1 MAKKKNKGG
10 NGGNN
15 AENNNNNN
23 NNGENKEENNNNNN
37 NNNEGNKEE
46 NNNNNHN
53 GGEKKEENNKNNNNG
68 GEKNNNGGDKKEENN
83 KGKNNATVL
92 KVYMHC
98 EGCANKVTKHL
109 NSIKGVDTVKAESE
123 TGKVTVTGNVDPTK
137 LRDNLAEKIK
147 KKVELIS
154 PLPKKDNNK
163 KENEPNKKSDE
174 KKNEDKKESITTS
187 VLKLVLHCQGCID
200 KIGKIVMKTKG
211 VLEMKVD
218 KEKDNVTV
226 KGTMDVKKLVEN
238 LSQKL
243 KRKVE
248 VVQPKK
254 DKEGGGGGEKDGNEG
269 GGGGGKKKNK
279 GGGDGNNNE
288 AGGEVKIMEYMVQ
301 QPFGFGYGNVNVEG
315 YNAAQVYQEMLNI
328 HMQTQPP
335 QMFSDENPNACIVM

>member
-15 AENNNNNN
+15 AENNNN
-23 NNGENKEENNNNNN
+23 GENKEENNNNN
-37 NNNEGNKEE
+37 EGNKEEE
-46 NNNNNHN
+46 NNNNNNGGDKNNN
-53 GGEKKEENNKNNNNG
+53 GGEKKEEN
-68 GEKNNNGGDKKEENN
+68 NN

-109 NSIKGVDTVKAESE
+109 NGIKGVDTVKAESE

-154 PLPKKDNNK
+154 PLPKKDNK

-254 DKEGGGGGEKDGNEG
+254 DKEGGGGEKEGNE

-279 GGGDGNNNE
+279 GGGDSNNNE
-288 AGGEVKIMEYMVQ
+288 GGGGEVKIMEYMVQ
-301 QPFGFGYGNVNVEG
+301 QPFGFGYGNANVEG